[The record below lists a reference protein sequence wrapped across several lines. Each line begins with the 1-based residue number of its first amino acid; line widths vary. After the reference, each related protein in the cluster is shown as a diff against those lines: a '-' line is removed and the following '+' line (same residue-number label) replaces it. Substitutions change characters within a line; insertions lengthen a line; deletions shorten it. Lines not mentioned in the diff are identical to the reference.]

1 MTVSPLAPDRFPDMP
16 AIAGLGLATAASGL
30 KYTGRDDMLL
40 MHCDK
45 GSSIAAVFTKSDT
58 AAAPV
63 QWSRDALASGHPP
76 AAILVNAGN
85 ANAFTGSA
93 GTATVT
99 ASATGMA
106 QRIGCT
112 PQAVL
117 LASTGVIGEPLDS
130 RVLEA
135 TFDGLV
141 ADIGQNN
148 SDENGSDNASDNAS
162 NDASNNGGDNWS
174 AAAAAIMTTDT
185 FPKGASTTC
194 MIGDT
199 TVTLS
204 GIAKGAGMIA
214 PDMATMLGFIAT
226 DAALPAPALTQLL
239 RTATERSFN
248 AITVDSDTST
258 NDSVFLV
265 ATGAAGNQT
274 PTSADDPILDEFVA
288 ALDRV
293 MQDLACQIVRDGEGA
308 NKFITIDVTGA
319 TDDAAAHKIAL
330 SIANSPLV
338 KTAIA
343 GEDANWGRIVMAVGK
358 AGLGVDQSQ
367 VGIAIGSITVAADGM
382 RVEGYDET
390 PVAAH
395 MAGQDVAIAVQ
406 IGDGAGTSRVWT
418 CDLTH
423 GYVDINAD
431 YRS

>member
-141 ADIGQNN
+141 ADISQNN
-148 SDENGSDNASDNAS
+148 SIENASDNASDNAS
-162 NDASNNGGDNWS
+162 NNGDDNWS

-194 MIGDT
+194 MIGDVP
-199 TVTLS
+199 VTLS

-265 ATGAAGNQT
+265 ATGAAGNQA

-308 NKFITIDVTGA
+308 NKFITIDVVGA
-319 TDDAAAHKIAL
+319 SDDTAARKIAL

-358 AGLGVDQSQ
+358 AGLGVDQSR

>member
-93 GTATVT
+93 GIATVT

-141 ADIGQNN
+141 ADISQNN
-148 SDENGSDNASDNAS
+148 SIENASDNASDNAS
-162 NDASNNGGDNWS
+162 NNGDDNWS

-194 MIGDT
+194 MIGDVP
-199 TVTLS
+199 VTLS

-265 ATGAAGNQT
+265 ATGAAGNQA

-308 NKFITIDVTGA
+308 NKFITIDVVGA
-319 TDDAAAHKIAL
+319 SDDTAARKIAL

-358 AGLGVDQSQ
+358 AGLGVDQSR

>member
-93 GTATVT
+93 GIATVT

-141 ADIGQNN
+141 ADISQNN
-148 SDENGSDNASDNAS
+148 SIENASDNAS
-162 NDASNNGGDNWS
+162 NNGDDNWS

-194 MIGDT
+194 MIGDVP
-199 TVTLS
+199 VTLS

-265 ATGAAGNQT
+265 ATGAAGNQA

-308 NKFITIDVTGA
+308 NKFITIDVVGA
-319 TDDAAAHKIAL
+319 SDDTAARKIAL

-358 AGLGVDQSQ
+358 AGLGVDQSR
-367 VGIAIGSITVAADGM
+367 VGIAIGGITVAADGM

-395 MAGQDVAIAVQ
+395 MADQDVAIAVQ

>member
-93 GTATVT
+93 GIATVT

-141 ADIGQNN
+141 ADISQNN
-148 SDENGSDNASDNAS
+148 SIENASDNASDNAS
-162 NDASNNGGDNWS
+162 NNCDDNWS

-194 MIGDT
+194 MIGDVP
-199 TVTLS
+199 VTLS

-265 ATGAAGNQT
+265 ATGAAGNQA

-308 NKFITIDVTGA
+308 NKFITIDVVGA
-319 TDDAAAHKIAL
+319 SDDTAARKIAL

-358 AGLGVDQSQ
+358 AGLGVDQSR

>member
-93 GTATVT
+93 GIATVT

-141 ADIGQNN
+141 ADISQNN
-148 SDENGSDNASDNAS
+148 SIEN
-162 NDASNNGGDNWS
+162 ASNNGDDNWS

-265 ATGAAGNQT
+265 ATGAAGNHA
-274 PTSADDPILDEFVA
+274 PTSADDSILDEFVA

-308 NKFITIDVTGA
+308 NKFITIDVVGA
-319 TDDAAAHKIAL
+319 SDDTAARKIAL

-358 AGLGVDQSQ
+358 AGLGVDQSR

>member
-1 MTVSPLAPDRFPDMP
+1 MTVSPLAPDRFPNMP

-93 GTATVT
+93 GIATVT

-141 ADIGQNN
+141 ADISQNN
-148 SDENGSDNASDNAS
+148 SIENASDNAS
-162 NDASNNGGDNWS
+162 NNGDDNWS

-194 MIGDT
+194 MIGDVP
-199 TVTLS
+199 VTLS

-265 ATGAAGNQT
+265 ATGAAGNQA

-308 NKFITIDVTGA
+308 NKFITIDVVGA
-319 TDDAAAHKIAL
+319 SDDTAARKIAL

-358 AGLGVDQSQ
+358 AGLGVDQSR

>member
-93 GTATVT
+93 GIATVT

-141 ADIGQNN
+141 ADISQNN
-148 SDENGSDNASDNAS
+148 SIENASDNAS
-162 NDASNNGGDNWS
+162 NNGDDNWS

-185 FPKGASTTC
+185 FPKGASITC
-194 MIGDT
+194 MIGDVP
-199 TVTLS
+199 VTLS

-265 ATGAAGNQT
+265 ATGAAGNQA

-308 NKFITIDVTGA
+308 SKFITIDVTGA
-319 TDDAAAHKIAL
+319 TDDAAARKIAL

-358 AGLGVDQSQ
+358 AGLGVDQSR

>member
-40 MHCDK
+40 MHCAT

-141 ADIGQNN
+141 ADISQNN
-148 SDENGSDNASDNAS
+148 SIENASDNAS
-162 NDASNNGGDNWS
+162 NNGDDNWS

-194 MIGDT
+194 MIGDVP
-199 TVTLS
+199 VTLS

-265 ATGAAGNQT
+265 ATGAAGNQA

-308 NKFITIDVTGA
+308 NKFITIDVVGA
-319 TDDAAAHKIAL
+319 SDDTAARKIAL

-358 AGLGVDQSQ
+358 AGLGVDQSR
-367 VGIAIGSITVAADGM
+367 VGIAIGGITVAADGM

>member
-40 MHCDK
+40 MHCEK

-141 ADIGQNN
+141 ADISQNN
-148 SDENGSDNASDNAS
+148 SIENASDNASDNAS
-162 NDASNNGGDNWS
+162 NNGDDNWS

-265 ATGAAGNQT
+265 ATGAAGNQA

-308 NKFITIDVTGA
+308 NKFITIDVVGA
-319 TDDAAAHKIAL
+319 SDDTAARKIAL

-358 AGLGVDQSQ
+358 AGLGVDQSR

>member
-93 GTATVT
+93 GIATVT

-141 ADIGQNN
+141 ADISQNN
-148 SDENGSDNASDNAS
+148 SIEN
-162 NDASNNGGDNWS
+162 ASNNGDDNWS

-194 MIGDT
+194 MIGDVP
-199 TVTLS
+199 VTLS

-265 ATGAAGNQT
+265 ATGAAGNHA
-274 PTSADDPILDEFVA
+274 PTSADDSILDEFVA

-308 NKFITIDVTGA
+308 NKFITIDVVGA
-319 TDDAAAHKIAL
+319 SDDTAARKIAL

-358 AGLGVDQSQ
+358 AGLGVDQSR

>member
-93 GTATVT
+93 GIATVT

-141 ADIGQNN
+141 ADISQNN
-148 SDENGSDNASDNAS
+148 SIENASDNASDNAS
-162 NDASNNGGDNWS
+162 NNCDDNWS

-194 MIGDT
+194 MIGGVP
-199 TVTLS
+199 VTLS

-265 ATGAAGNQT
+265 ATGAAGNQA

-308 NKFITIDVTGA
+308 NKFITIDVVGA
-319 TDDAAAHKIAL
+319 SDDTAARKIAL

-358 AGLGVDQSQ
+358 AGLGVDQSR

>member
-93 GTATVT
+93 GIATVT

-141 ADIGQNN
+141 ADISQNN
-148 SDENGSDNASDNAS
+148 SIENASDNASDNAS
-162 NDASNNGGDNWS
+162 NNCDDNWS

-194 MIGDT
+194 MIGDVP
-199 TVTLS
+199 VTLS

-265 ATGAAGNQT
+265 ATGAAGNQA

-308 NKFITIDVTGA
+308 NKFITIDVVGA
-319 TDDAAAHKIAL
+319 SDDTAARKIAL

-358 AGLGVDQSQ
+358 AGLGVDQSR
-367 VGIAIGSITVAADGM
+367 VGIAIGGITVAADGM

>member
-93 GTATVT
+93 GIATVT

-141 ADIGQNN
+141 ADISQNN
-148 SDENGSDNASDNAS
+148 SIEN
-162 NDASNNGGDNWS
+162 ASNNGDDNWS

-194 MIGDT
+194 MIGDVP
-199 TVTLS
+199 VTLS

-258 NDSVFLV
+258 NDSVFIV
-265 ATGAAGNQT
+265 ATGAAGNHA
-274 PTSADDPILDEFVA
+274 PTSADDSILDEFVA

-308 NKFITIDVTGA
+308 SKFITIDVTGA
-319 TDDAAAHKIAL
+319 TDDAAARKIAL

-358 AGLGVDQSQ
+358 AGLGVDQSR